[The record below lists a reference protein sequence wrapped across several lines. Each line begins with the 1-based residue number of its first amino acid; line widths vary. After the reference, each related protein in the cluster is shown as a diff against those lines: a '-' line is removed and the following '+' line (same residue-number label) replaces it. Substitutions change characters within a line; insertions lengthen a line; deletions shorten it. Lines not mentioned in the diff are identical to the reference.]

1 MTYYEI
7 TLKLK
12 DLTMAPADWQ
22 WLYGYCKSKHG
33 DDPNTY
39 MKILD
44 AYKVRK
50 AGRQPMC
57 DTGFGGCKYCG
68 HEFVC
73 GYRGFCS
80 HQKTTLL

>member
-1 MTYYEI
+1 MTYYDI

-22 WLYGYCKSKHG
+22 WLYGYCKSKHE
-33 DDPNTY
+33 DDPTAY
-39 MKILD
+39 MNILN

-57 DTGFGGCKYCG
+57 DTGFGGCRFCG
-68 HEFVC
+68 HGFVC
-73 GYRGFCS
+73 EYKGFCS
-80 HQKTTLL
+80 QQKAALL

>member
-1 MTYYEI
+1 MTYYDI

-12 DLTMAPADWQ
+12 DLTMEPADWQ
-22 WLYGYCKSKHG
+22 WLYGYCKSKHEDG
-33 DDPNTY
+33 PSAY

-57 DTGFGGCKYCG
+57 DTGFGGCRFCG
-68 HEFVC
+68 RGFVC
-73 GYRGFCS
+73 EYRGFCS
-80 HQKTTLL
+80 QQKAAVL

>member
-1 MTYYEI
+1 MTYYDI

-12 DLTMAPADWQ
+12 DLTMEPADWQ
-22 WLYGYCKSKHG
+22 WLHGYCKSKHG
-33 DDPNTY
+33 DDPSAY
-39 MKILD
+39 MKILY

-68 HEFVC
+68 HGFVC
-73 GYRGFCS
+73 EYKGFCS
-80 HQKTTLL
+80 QQKAAVL